1 MHDATPELP
10 AAVRMIQLL
19 FGFEISQ
26 ALYVVA
32 ELDVATELLDGPRD
46 VDSLASATGVDSDA
60 LGRVIR
66 LLASLGVFRIKGTA
80 VEITDLGRTL
90 ADGPADSMRGIARYL
105 LQTHYAPF
113 GNLLHT
119 VRTGETA
126 ATDLLGRPFFEWIND
141 SPQLA
146 EVQNTAMADGGR
158 AMGGDLLESYQ
169 LPEGET
175 VADIG
180 GADGTVLVKLLAR
193 QPERRG
199 IVFDLPTV
207 VAKAP
212 ATLRAAGLSDRIRV
226 VEGDFFASVPS
237 ADVYVMSVVL
247 HDWDDAFATRIL
259 RNIATAATPGARLCL
274 VELVVPEDDSL
285 HFAKLMDITM
295 LAIVGGRERTETE
308 WRKLLINGGFTMDR
322 IVAGPAIFSIIE
334 ATAN

>member
-10 AAVRMIQLL
+10 AAVRMNQLL

-26 ALYVVA
+26 ALYVIA

-46 VDSLASATGVDSDA
+46 VDSLASATGADSGRVGESHSPAGLPRCISHQGNGGGDHRSRPYAGGWTRRFHARNRTILDADA
-60 LGRVIR
+60 LRAIR
-66 LLASLGVFRIKGTA
+66 QLSAHR
-80 VEITDLGRTL
+80 
-90 ADGPADSMRGIARYL
+90 P
-105 LQTHYAPF
+105 H
-113 GNLLHT
+113 
-119 VRTGETA
+119 GETA
-126 ATDLLGRPFFEWIND
+126 ATDFLGRPFFEWIND

-158 AMGGDLLESYQ
+158 ALGGDLLESYQ

-180 GADGTVLVKLLAR
+180 GADGTLLVKLLAR
-193 QPERRG
+193 QHERRG

-247 HDWDDAFATRIL
+247 HDWDDALATRIL
-259 RNIATAATPGARLCL
+259 RNIAAAATPGARLCF
-274 VELVVPEDDSL
+274 VELVVPEDDNL
-285 HFAKLMDITM
+285 HFATLMDITM

-308 WRKLLINGGFTMDR
+308 WRKLLTNGGFTMDR
-322 IVAGPAIFSIIE
+322 IVAGPAVFSIIE